1 MFLIT
6 VPSRHCL
13 VTFLLLSIL
22 QRTRNEGISVT
33 NLCLDIHVCA
43 HLIVNLQFDRG
54 YFDTPTIC
62 STDAQYPSE
71 HLPLLTKYL
80 LQFSG
85 DDCKKVCR
93 RPGHVVWYVEM
104 SHYGVCSNG
113 GFGEILRTRHGRGET
128 TFLPKLQFLRAL
140 WRLKF
145 AGK

>member
-85 DDCKKVCR
+85 DDCKKKSADVQVTLS
-93 RPGHVVWYVEM
+93 GT
-104 SHYGVCSNG
+104 
-113 GFGEILRTRHGRGET
+113 LRCHT
-128 TFLPKLQFLRAL
+128 TEFVQTEDLVKY
-140 WRLKF
+140 
-145 AGK
+145 